1 MVPPTSSSLAEEKR
15 LRSLLLSTAGA
26 RFSTLAARCSEYGGM
41 AFMIRRAEPSDWEAY
56 RAIRLRSLCEEPA
69 AYESEYETEVHY
81 GPDLWKQRLATGST
95 FLAFDDDHDLVG
107 TATGLRIDDG
117 DTLVV
122 GMYVAPE
129 ARGQHRAHH
138 LLDEIADVAVRR
150 QNKRLVLEVNESNLR
165 AGRCYRSYGFVET
178 GRRRTMD
185 RDPAITEIELGY
197 PLSN

>member
-1 MVPPTSSSLAEEKR
+1 
-15 LRSLLLSTAGA
+15 
-26 RFSTLAARCSEYGGM
+26 M

-56 RAIRLRSLCEEPA
+56 RAIRLRSLREEPT
-69 AYESEYETEVHY
+69 AYASEYETEVHY

-95 FLAFDDDHDLVG
+95 FLVFDDDHALVG
-107 TATGLRIDDG
+107 IATGLQTDDG

-122 GMYVAPE
+122 GMYVAPQ
-129 ARGQHRAHH
+129 ARGQHWAHH
-138 LLDEIADVAVRR
+138 LLDAIADAAVRR
-150 QNKRLVLEVNESNLR
+150 HDQRLVLEVNESNVR